1 MKSLTTFQRSLIYSI
16 KKLTKDSFNLYL
28 RLCNNIK
35 AHKII
40 YRFFFAMILSTKLH
54 VTILYVYKVD
64 ITVNKAEHCQDS
76 SHCLHFVLVLDHQ
89 VKVKWNSFFHCN
101 KFEVVMIFILKYIK
115 KMNFHIEYSVREL
128 YEMNIEIQL
137 FFLHFFSP
145 QGKT

>member
-1 MKSLTTFQRSLIYSI
+1 MK
-16 KKLTKDSFNLYL
+16 
-28 RLCNNIK
+28 
-35 AHKII
+35 
-40 YRFFFAMILSTKLH
+40 LSTKLH

-101 KFEVVMIFILKYIK
+101 KFEVVMIFILKYIYK

-137 FFLHFFSP
+137 FFFTFFFS
-145 QGKT
+145 TR

>member
-1 MKSLTTFQRSLIYSI
+1 MHNSCIIRKVTLALPIITLHYFKKRKWMKSLTTFQRSLIYSI

-40 YRFFFAMILSTKLH
+40 YRFFFAMKLSTKLH

-89 VKVKWNSFFHCN
+89 VKWNSFFHCN
-101 KFEVVMIFILKYIK
+101 KFEVVMIFILKYI
-115 KMNFHIEYSVREL
+115 
-128 YEMNIEIQL
+128 
-137 FFLHFFSP
+137 
-145 QGKT
+145 

>member
-1 MKSLTTFQRSLIYSI
+1 MK
-16 KKLTKDSFNLYL
+16 
-28 RLCNNIK
+28 
-35 AHKII
+35 
-40 YRFFFAMILSTKLH
+40 LSTKLH

-115 KMNFHIEYSVREL
+115 IKKKMNFHIEYSVREL
-128 YEMNIEIQL
+128 YEMNIEIQ
-137 FFLHFFSP
+137 FFFFTFFFS
-145 QGKT
+145 TR

>member
-1 MKSLTTFQRSLIYSI
+1 MKSLTTFQKSLIYSN

-40 YRFFFAMILSTKLH
+40 YRFFFAIKLSTKLH

-64 ITVNKAEHCQDS
+64 IAVNKTEHCQDS
-76 SHCLHFVLVLDHQ
+76 SHSLHFVRVLGHQ
-89 VKVKWNSFFHCN
+89 VKVKWNSFFRCN

-115 KMNFHIEYSVREL
+115 KKE
-128 YEMNIEIQL
+128 
-137 FFLHFFSP
+137 
-145 QGKT
+145 KK